1 MQRIELTS
9 AGSICDFDHGEGWV
23 TLCWETPDGL
33 RKTLTID
40 AAGDSGVEFV
50 SLARDRIVL
59 RFPLVEGDSS
69 HPSTVEYIFDFDEE
83 TYRDLE
89 RLHEIY

>member
-9 AGSICDFDHGEGWV
+9 AGSICDFDHGEGWA

-33 RKTLTID
+33 RETLIID
-40 AAGDSGVEFV
+40 VAGDSGVEFI

-59 RFPLVEGDSS
+59 RFPLVDGDSS
-69 HPSTVEYIFDFDEE
+69 NPSTVEYIFDFDNE